1 MESNITSSFI
11 PRDTGSAPVSY
22 GVQTGSGPTDLL
34 FLGSVILL
42 VTSAAMGIAVFLYAQ
57 FLSTSITNK
66 TTQLKRAQEAFEP
79 ALVQELTRLDTRMNA
94 AHAILL
100 THVAPSALFNL
111 LEQATLQNVTF
122 KSFSFDAADVS
133 GMVFTMKGLARSVN
147 SVALQADI
155 FGKNSAVENPVFSN
169 INRVEE
175 GVSFDVTAHI
185 NPAAVNYQLYIQ
197 TLNAQANPAPASTQ
211 QDAQAAQAAQDAS
224 VFTGAPAKQQ

>member
-1 MESNITSSFI
+1 
-11 PRDTGSAPVSY
+11 
-22 GVQTGSGPTDLL
+22 
-34 FLGSVILL
+34 
-42 VTSAAMGIAVFLYAQ
+42 MGIAVFLYAQ

-169 INRVEE
+169 INRVED

-197 TLNAQANPAPASTQ
+197 TLNAQANPAPATAQPDTQ
-211 QDAQAAQAAQDAS
+211 SAQDSS
-224 VFTGAPAKQQ
+224 VFTGSPASPVPQKQQ